1 LTGIKA
7 GLWLGLNPRRLLKV
21 KKPSEMPRI
30 LYPVSGMVV
39 ALDAEVGEDRERIK
53 LRAEPESPDLQYVLD
68 GQTLGRTSANVLW
81 KVQRGEHTLQLR
93 SEQNAVLESVS
104 FTVR

>member
-1 LTGIKA
+1 
-7 GLWLGLNPRRLLKV
+7 V
-21 KKPSEMPRI
+21 H
-30 LYPVSGMVV
+30 
-39 ALDAEVGEDRERIK
+39 REWIK

-68 GQTLGRTSANVLW
+68 GQTLGRTSADVLW

-93 SEQNAVLESVS
+93 SEQNAVLESVA